1 MESAVLKK
9 NPNMIRTSLSRKIF
23 LAVIIV
29 ILSLWSI
36 LCILPFIY
44 ILAVSLS
51 SRSAV
56 SAGIVT
62 FWPVD
67 FTLNSYAYLLQQS
80 AFFVAFGISVARVLV
95 GTAVCLAVTAL
106 AAYPLAFARK
116 KLKGRR
122 FYVCLILMCMFFN
135 GGTVPTYCM
144 IAAYGLVDSFWV
156 LILPG
161 ALSPWNLILLVNFFR
176 NVPNEMLEAA
186 EIEGAGDYRILLQIV
201 LPVSLPIIATIT
213 LLSVVG
219 HWNNWFDAYLYMNN
233 SSKWPLQT
241 YIYNIMESFQKLEYN
256 MQQYPPEQIE
266 EMLKSNDMTLR
277 SAQIFIS
284 MIPIL
289 CVYPFMQRYFVQG
302 ILLGS
307 VKE

>member
-1 MESAVLKK
+1 MENRIKIKLG
-9 NPNMIRTSLSRKIF
+9 TSDK
-23 LAVIIV
+23 V
-29 ILSLWSI
+29 ILGIGYTLLGLFVLAIAIPLVYVVIASFMDPNVLNNQGISFNFKDWTIDAYRRVLENDMIWRGFANSL
-36 LCILPFIY
+36 FY
-44 ILAVSLS
+44 
-51 SRSAV
+51 SA
-56 SAGIVT
+56 A
-62 FWPVD
+62 
-67 FTLNSYAYLLQQS
+67 FTL
-80 AFFVAFGISVARVLV
+80 ISVFITL
-95 GTAVCLAVTAL
+95 L
-106 AAYPLAFARK
+106 AAYPMSK
-116 KLKGRR
+116 KEFVGRG
-122 FYVCLILMCMFFN
+122 FFNVIFVITMFFN

-241 YIYNIMESFQKLEYN
+241 YIYNIMVTHKF
-256 MQQYPPEQIE
+256 
-266 EMLKSNDMTLR
+266 
-277 SAQIFIS
+277 
-284 MIPIL
+284 
-289 CVYPFMQRYFVQG
+289 
-302 ILLGS
+302 
-307 VKE
+307 